1 MDAGFH
7 VLLLARSLG
16 RRKTQGRFP
25 GFRVIASPSA
35 FPGSSPSGWRPS
47 AFEDGLTGYSGGTA
61 QDSDLLPS

>member
-7 VLLLARSLG
+7 MLLLARSLG

-25 GFRVIASPSA
+25 GFRVIVSPSA
-35 FPGSSPSGWRPS
+35 FPGIPRVAGAVRL
-47 AFEDGLTGYSGGTA
+47 EDGLTGYSGGTA